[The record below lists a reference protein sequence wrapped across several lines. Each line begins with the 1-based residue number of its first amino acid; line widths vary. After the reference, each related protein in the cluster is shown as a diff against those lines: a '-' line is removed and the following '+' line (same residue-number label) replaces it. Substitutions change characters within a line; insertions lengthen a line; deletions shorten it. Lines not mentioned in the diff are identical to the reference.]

1 MALVSAGPDKLGK
14 LTDALV
20 KSDGASKKAAD
31 AMLNGW
37 AGALTKMESA
47 IDVTARTLTDALGPA
62 LNVVATGIMN
72 VANWFNELSS
82 AQQQI
87 IAIGVAIVGVAV
99 VVGGLVATF
108 TALGISIGAM
118 LGTMATFTGI
128 GLAVAG

>member
-72 VANWFNELSS
+72 VANWFNELSP

-87 IAIGVAIVGVAV
+87 IAIG
-99 VVGGLVATF
+99 
-108 TALGISIGAM
+108 
-118 LGTMATFTGI
+118 
-128 GLAVAG
+128 